1 MPPPGILC
9 LFAVIEGMGMI
20 RTWVRASALML
31 AAALGSGGGAVAAT
45 SEVSPTGFT
54 VALRHEVR
62 ATPHRVWE
70 ALGEI
75 DRWWNGSHSWS
86 GQAANLTLATQA
98 GGCFCERWGANSV
111 VHARVIHAVEDRML
125 RLEGSL
131 GPLQAL
137 AATSIMTFALEAPK
151 DGGTTLVVT
160 YRVAGSG
167 TAGLPQLAG
176 PVDGVIGE
184 QVRRLVAYV
193 ETGRPDRP

>member
-1 MPPPGILC
+1 MKG
-9 LFAVIEGMGMI
+9 
-20 RTWVRASALML
+20 WVRASALAL
-31 AAALGSGGGAVAAT
+31 AAALGGAAGEGVVAAT
-45 SEVSPTGFT
+45 SDVSPTGFVVT
-54 VALRHEVR
+54 FRHEVK

-75 DRWWNGSHSWS
+75 DKWWNGSHSWS
-86 GQAANLTLATQA
+86 GQAANLSLATQA

-111 VHARVIHAVEDRML
+111 MHARVIHAVEDRML

-160 YRVAGSG
+160 YRVAGNEA
-167 TAGLPQLAG
+167 AGLQQLAG

-184 QVRRLVAYV
+184 QARRLAAYV
-193 ETGRPDRP
+193 ETGTPDPAKP